1 MNHMNRTTL
10 KVYEIGVLERPR
22 YFPRQ
27 LITPVEMTLEQT
39 YFRDKLRRHNRL
51 LHGWGV
57 VCGAEVCAVRNA
69 EGNGWEPWKVRVQ
82 SGYALAP
89 MGDEI
94 SISKER
100 VLDLRVSSTIGG
112 ADSLSGEMVD
122 PWCRP
127 VYQENLPEWV
137 YVAVRYRE
145 VMTRQVRVQPAGCG
159 CDDSSC
165 EYSRICDGYEFGIL
179 PNCPDSHQNPPQFA
193 DVASLLSSRPEACL
207 EHPDEDWIVLA
218 AVRLEQSGRILAI
231 DNCSCRRMIASFV
244 GVWTK
249 CTNGGLS
256 ILNVN
261 PAEMEQDKQYE
272 VTVTG
277 TNFQPDFTVDLG
289 PWATISNRTY
299 TSNTE
304 IRFRVEIGSSA
315 PVGDQML
322 ILTNPD
328 CNLAVT
334 TVKITE
340 KQAETATGKVTD
352 SRGREKTRRSR
363 RR

>member
-10 KVYEIGVLERPR
+10 KVHEIGVFELPH
-22 YFPRQ
+22 YYPRQ

-39 YFRDKLRRHNRL
+39 YFRDKHLRHNRM

-82 SGYALAP
+82 AGYALGP
-89 MGDEI
+89 MGHEI
-94 SISKER
+94 AISKER
-100 VLDLRVSSTIGG
+100 VLDLRVASAIGG

-179 PNCPDSHQNPPQFA
+179 PTCPTSHQNPPQFA
-193 DVASLLSSRPEACL
+193 DVVSLLASQPESCL
-207 EHPDEDWIVLA
+207 GYPDENWVVLA

-231 DNCSCRRMIASFV
+231 DNCSCRRIVASFA

-261 PAEMEQDKQYE
+261 PSEMEQGKGYD

-289 PWATISNRTY
+289 PGVTISNPTY

-304 IRFRVEIGSSA
+304 IKFHVEIDSSA
-315 PVGDQML
+315 PIGDQTLM
-322 ILTNPD
+322 LTNPD
-328 CNLAVT
+328 CNLAVI

-340 KQAETATGKVTD
+340 KQTAKAAEKVTD
-352 SRGREKTRRSR
+352 ARDKERPKRSR
-363 RR
+363 SR